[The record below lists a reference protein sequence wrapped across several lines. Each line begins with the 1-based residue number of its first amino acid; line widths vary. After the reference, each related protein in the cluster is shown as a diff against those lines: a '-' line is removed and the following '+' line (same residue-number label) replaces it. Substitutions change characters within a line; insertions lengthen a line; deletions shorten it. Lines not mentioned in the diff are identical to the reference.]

1 VDLIGVIPARLASQ
15 RLPEKALAEIGGEPM
30 ILAVWRRARRV
41 LDRVILAVD
50 GPALA
55 AVGEAAGAEVVI
67 TDPALPSGSDR
78 VAAAL
83 DALRLRPD
91 AVINIQGDQPFLA
104 EAHLRALCGP
114 LGGAPVTTLAAPL
127 ADPADPARVKVVCDP
142 RGRALY
148 FSRAAIPHGGP
159 YRQHVG
165 LYRFSPEAL
174 ARFVAAPPSPLE
186 RVERLEQL
194 RLMEIGVPI
203 DVIDVDEPAFSVDTA
218 EDLAEARR
226 RVAVSSARRP
236 APGRPGGP

>member
-1 VDLIGVIPARLASQ
+1 MELIGVIPARLASQ
-15 RLPEKALAEIGGEPM
+15 RLPNKALAEIGGEPM

-50 GPALA
+50 GPELA
-55 AVGEAAGAEVVI
+55 AVARSAGAEVVL

-83 DALRLRPD
+83 DALNLRPD
-91 AVINIQGDQPFLA
+91 AVVNIQGDQPFLA
-104 EAHLRALCGP
+104 EAHRRAHRARA
-114 LGGAPVTTLAAPL
+114 GGAPVATLAAPL
-127 ADPADPARVKVVCDP
+127 ADPADPARVKVVCDG

-159 YRQHVG
+159 FRQHVG

-186 RVERLEQL
+186 RIERLEQL
-194 RLMEIGVPI
+194 RLLEMGVSI
-203 DVIDVDEPAFSVDTA
+203 DVIDVDEPAFSVDTI
-218 EDLAEARR
+218 EDLREARR
-226 RVAVSSARRP
+226 RAA
-236 APGRPGGP
+236 AGG

>member
-1 VDLIGVIPARLASQ
+1 
-15 RLPEKALAEIGGEPM
+15 
-30 ILAVWRRARRV
+30 
-41 LDRVILAVD
+41 
-50 GPALA
+50 
-55 AVGEAAGAEVVI
+55 
-67 TDPALPSGSDR
+67 

-186 RVERLEQL
+186 RIERLEQL

-226 RVAVSSARRP
+226 RAAVSSARRP